1 MEPAEQGPAVA
12 AAEGWSLIPS
22 RLPTEETPHA
32 ISKEDASQLFL
43 LQQTRIAQL
52 ASTLI
57 EDSVLERAIQAWRED
72 LLTDRKLLR
81 PILQKHLRHCLP
93 RLPVLEKAA
102 ACELE
107 LLKRR
112 LTATQTAGIVLQI
125 LLPTILI
132 AIPFYTFYTSD
143 LFRWVGSTLSTSS
156 SACPNGFLAVPRIP
170 PILSLYPE
178 SAAKEVVCREQ
189 RCTNGTA
196 LRNGTCVPMHCSSL
210 TQRYDD
216 SWGFCVEKERR
227 ISGLLW
233 GSSLCEQML
242 SVTSVFQ
249 INCWISYG
257 KMLLQ
262 WISQIPFTQIVF
274 YGCSSFVYLLFLL
287 SSIRTSTTSFHS
299 MFVVQEEIQRLKTFS
314 STMTSIALER
324 LESHCME
331 AILPS
336 LFTHLDR
343 FACMNPTTRA
353 ISIAEYGFVYVL
365 KKESDPTLLLQPLFI
380 KCIQDTLV
388 HFDSRS
394 ILLLVEG
401 ELVESSQFHSLSQ
414 WIEDSSRE
422 FRDEIGRLRAQ
433 STLKSFQEEFQNAV
447 RSFRATVPQKKKE

>member
-1 MEPAEQGPAVA
+1 METAAEQAP
-12 AAEGWSLIPS
+12 AAEGWTLTLS
-22 RLPTEETPHA
+22 RLPTEEAPHA
-32 ISKEDASQLFL
+32 VSKEDATQLFL
-43 LQQTRIAQL
+43 LQQTRTTQL
-52 ASTLI
+52 ATTLI
-57 EDSVLERAIQAWRED
+57 EDNILERAIQAWRED

-112 LTATQTAGIVLQI
+112 LTVAQTAWIAFQI
-125 LLPTILI
+125 LLPVALLAT
-132 AIPFYTFYTSD
+132 PFYTFYSSD
-143 LFRWVGSTLSTSS
+143 FFRWIGSTLSISS
-156 SACPNGFLAVPRIP
+156 SSCPNGFLSVARTPSS
-170 PILSLYPE
+170 LSFYSE
-178 SAAKEVVCREQ
+178 SSPKEFVCKEQ

-196 LRNGTCVPMHCSSL
+196 LRDGSCVPMVCSSS
-210 TQRYDD
+210 TQLYDD
-216 SWGFCVEKERR
+216 SWGFCIEKERR
-227 ISGLLW
+227 IPGLFW

-242 SVTSVFQ
+242 NVSSVFQ
-249 INCWISYG
+249 MNCWISYG
-257 KMLLQ
+257 KMLVR
-262 WISQIPFTQIVF
+262 WISQFPFTQIVF
-274 YGCSSFVYLLFLL
+274 YSVSSFVYAMFLL
-287 SSIRTSTTSFHS
+287 SSIRTSISSLQS
-299 MFVVQEEIQRLKTFS
+299 MYLVQEEIQRLKTFS

-331 AILPS
+331 AILPA

-343 FACMNPTTRA
+343 FSCMNPTARA
-353 ISIAEYGFVYVL
+353 ISIAEYGFAYVM
-365 KKESDPTLLLQPLFI
+365 KKDSDPTLLLQPLFI

-433 STLKSFQEEFQNAV
+433 STMKSFQEEFQKAV
-447 RSFRATVPQKKKE
+447 RSFRATTAPSQKKKE